1 MKNLV
6 FYTLLS
12 LVALSLFSCSATRR
26 MENRRPLQAT
36 PQTQRLTVDLQAEPN
51 IVQIRYM
58 VQIPARYVPRK
69 AQVIYESYL
78 TDGVNNCPVSKIY
91 LNGRTFQRVV
101 WRQERLEGQPT
112 QFSDGDVFVS
122 GRESM
127 TVVTNANVPFEE
139 WMSDADLETRT
150 SVRQCGVVTQLDRQV
165 LARGVEYIPLVVVSE
180 PVALPQPII
189 RQEQGI
195 ACLTYVMDGYQ
206 VNPAHG
212 NNAAELDKMES
223 LLNRVLRDSLL
234 SAERIVITGIC
245 SPDGL
250 YASNQELARNRAE
263 TVKNYLV
270 TRLGVSPHLIHLDYI
285 AEDWVGLRDAV
296 EKSDLQDKSAVL
308 SLIDSSLSPDAKS
321 RALIRLPQYQFI
333 KTQILPGLR
342 RVQYTIFY
350 TEKVLPQ

>member
-12 LVALSLFSCSATRR
+12 LVALLLFSCSATRR

-36 PQTQRLTVDLQAEPN
+36 PETQRLTVDLQTEPN
-51 IVQIRYM
+51 VVWINYM
-58 VQIPARYVPRK
+58 IQIPARYVPRK

-101 WRQERLEGQPT
+101 WRQERLEGQ
-112 QFSDGDVFVS
+112 FVDYSDGDVFVS
-122 GRESM
+122 GREPM

-150 SVRQCGVVTQLDRQV
+150 SVRQCGAVTLLDRQV
-165 LARGVEYIPLVVVSE
+165 LARGVEYIPMIVVSE
-180 PVALPQPII
+180 PVALPQPTI
-189 RQEQGI
+189 RQVQSS
-195 ACLTYVMDGYQ
+195 ACLTYAMDGYQ
-206 VNPAHG
+206 IIPDHG
-212 NNAAELDKMES
+212 NNAEELNKMTT
-223 LLNRVLRDSLL
+223 LLNQILQDSLL
-234 SAERIVITGIC
+234 SVNKIVITGIC

-270 TRLGVSPHLIHLDYI
+270 TRLGASPDLIHLDYI

-296 EKSDLQDKSAVL
+296 EKSDLQDKSTIF
-308 SLIDSSLSPDAKS
+308 SLIDSSLSPNAKS
-321 RALIRLPQYQFI
+321 RALIRLPQYRVI
-333 KTQILPGLR
+333 KTQMLPGLR
-342 RVQYTIFY
+342 RVQYAIFY
-350 TEKVLPQ
+350 TEKILPQ